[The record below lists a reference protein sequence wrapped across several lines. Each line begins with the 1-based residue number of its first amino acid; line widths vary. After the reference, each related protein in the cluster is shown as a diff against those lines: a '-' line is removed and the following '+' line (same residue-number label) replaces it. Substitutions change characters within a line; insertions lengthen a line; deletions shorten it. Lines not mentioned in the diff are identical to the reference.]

1 MALDVLDDLVAENC
15 RALLADGRRGLRR
28 LALTE
33 GAGEYRHSRLR
44 FPIVI
49 GHHAHRVEP
58 QRVRED
64 EHPAGR
70 VGQERGEHRAVQ
82 SPQLILYLLVLL
94 ALVEDGVQQQ
104 VVVGGL
110 PGDAQ
115 RMGGQHYQADRP
127 AGQRLH
133 FDRVAD
139 CERGVAVVEQR
150 RPGEQVLLRDFERLR
165 PVVVDLADSAPAG
178 PEPFRQPPAG
188 RDGAAPRGSVAALGR
203 DELHRRRPFSRR
215 PDAHPPTPERALAAR
230 PLVLHVADQRGAE
243 YPEALAQPGVA
254 RAQHDEAFRVGGDAG
269 RVLGDPGYGLSTRK
283 LDKPFAE
290 RADLPARAAGR
301 RRILRLAEPDDE
313 LLALLPLDLVAADDG
328 HDHAGG
334 QEGVLAQRRKVVVAE
349 PALLLLAGGVAD
361 VARGQLLVLVREDRH
376 AVVDGV
382 LFQIVRTGF
391 PPDLQIRVF
400 LRGLGVGFQDK
411 LRRTRFGQFL
421 QSRPRG
427 DPPVPIAPRHEL
439 DGLDVV
445 ARMNREG
452 SDPQVRLVGQRLQG
466 VTQRSGPRLGEKA
479 LEIAPLRPGRRDPER
494 SDTRG
499 GSEAGGSDAEQTIHE
514 PARRGQF
521 RTGVSVVRSRDR
533 PQTEQV
539 QVLARLTAVRR
550 GTAKKVELRPRRDA
564 VVASHTLRPANRAL
578 RVRTVGARQP
588 AGHLGCRKPTGLG
601 EQFSLDHLAR
611 RAVDAVHA
619 GPGTPGVDQQQRR
632 VVLRLAQLDRGVGV
646 SSSPGPVL
654 RVRHPQHPPSLRR
667 ERRIGGQRG
676 YHVRGQAT
684 HERHRAAL
692 GPAEQAHERP
702 AEQRAVQ
709 RRPLHV
715 TFLRRPRS
723 GG

>member
-28 LALTE
+28 LALAE
-33 GAGEYRHSRLR
+33 GAGEYSHSRFRL
-44 FPIVI
+44 PIVI

-58 QRVRED
+58 QRIRED

-82 SPQLILYLLVLL
+82 SPQFLLYLPVLL
-94 ALVEDGVQQQ
+94 PLVEDGVQQQ
-104 VVVGGL
+104 VVVGGQ

-115 RMGGQHYQADRP
+115 RMGGQHDQADRP

-165 PVVVDLADSAPAG
+165 PVVVDLADSAPAS

-188 RDGAAPRGSVAALGR
+188 RDGAAPRRSVAALRG

-215 PDAHPPTPERALAAR
+215 PDTHPPAAERALAAR

-243 YPEALAQPGVA
+243 YPEALAQPGVG
-254 RAQHDEAFRVGGDAG
+254 RAQHDEAPRVGGDAG
-269 RVLGDPGYGLSTRK
+269 RVLGHSGRGLSTRK
-283 LDKPFAE
+283 LDQPFAE

-313 LLALLPLDLVAADDG
+313 LLALLPLDLVATDDG

-334 QEGVLAQRRKVVVAE
+334 QEGVLAQRREVVVAE
-349 PALLLLAGGVAD
+349 PALLLLASGVAD
-361 VARGQLLVLVREDRH
+361 VARGQLLVLVREDHH

-382 LFQIVRTGF
+382 LFQIVRTGL
-391 PPDLQIRVF
+391 PPDLQIRVL
-400 LRGLGVGFQDK
+400 LRGLGVGLQDQ
-411 LRRTRFGQFL
+411 LRHRRLGRL

-427 DPPVPIAPRHEL
+427 DLPVPIAPRREL

-452 SDPQVRLVGQRLQG
+452 SNPQVRLVGQRLQG

-499 GSEAGGSDAEQTIHE
+499 GSEAGGSDAEQAIHE
-514 PARRGQF
+514 PARRGQLC
-521 RTGVSVVRSRDR
+521 TGVSIVRRRDR

-550 GTAKKVELRPRRDA
+550 GATKKVELRPRRDA

-588 AGHLGCRKPTGLG
+588 AGHLGCRKPTSLG
-601 EQFSLDHLAR
+601 EQFSLAHLAR

-619 GPGTPGVDQQQRR
+619 GPGEPGVDQQQRR
-632 VVLRLAQLDRGVGV
+632 VVLRLAQLDRSVGVGG
-646 SSSPGPVL
+646 SPGPVL
-654 RVRHPQHPPSLRR
+654 RIRHPQHAPPLRG
-667 ERRIGGQRG
+667 ECRIGSQRSH
-676 YHVRGQAT
+676 HVRGQAT

-692 GPAEQAHERP
+692 GPAEQAPERA
-702 AEQRAVQ
+702 AEQRSVQ

-715 TFLRRPRS
+715 TFLRRLRS
-723 GG
+723 GR